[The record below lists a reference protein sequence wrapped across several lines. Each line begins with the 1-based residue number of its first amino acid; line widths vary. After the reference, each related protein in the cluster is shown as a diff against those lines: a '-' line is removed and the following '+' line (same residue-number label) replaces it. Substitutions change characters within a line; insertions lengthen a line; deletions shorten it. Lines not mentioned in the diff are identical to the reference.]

1 MPSGEPRP
9 SPATG
14 IEPIPSS
21 SSPGAP
27 DGRQLEAVAPANSA
41 HAGLS
46 QRGARFTLGRLWDAG
61 IGLLVVYA
69 AIVIAFSQLSEF
81 FLTKNNFLN
90 ILVGVSILGIV
101 AATQTMVIISRGF
114 DLSVGS
120 TVALA
125 GVVTAEILN
134 AGGSDPLAVAGAI
147 GVGLAVGLANGLL
160 ITVVHVNPLITTL
173 ATLSIVRG
181 IAYVWTDALTQ
192 VFPGPNLRWLG
203 TGRVFWDIPVSVLI
217 MLAVFVAVWM
227 TLRFTTFGRSLFAV
241 GGNPRAALLAGID
254 VGRVQLAAYVI
265 SGLSAGFAGAILAAQ
280 LSAGS
285 PQAANGLEL
294 NAVAA
299 VVLGGASLAGGRGR
313 VWGTLL
319 GALIMETLR
328 NGLVLTDVSSFYQ
341 MIAWGAVLLLAV
353 VIDQLRRGEGS

>member
-1 MPSGEPRP
+1 MPSEAPRP

-14 IEPIPSS
+14 IDTIA
-21 SSPGAP
+21 SPP
-27 DGRQLEAVAPANSA
+27 DGLDGRRAETVSPSHLGDADRRQQGPRA
-41 HAGLS
+41 
-46 QRGARFTLGRLWDAG
+46 TLGRLWDAG

-69 AIVIAFSQLSEF
+69 AIVVAFSQLSEF

-125 GVVTAEILN
+125 GVVAAEILN
-134 AGGSDPLAVAGAI
+134 AGGSDPLAVVGAI

-173 ATLSIVRG
+173 ATLSVVRG

-217 MLAVFVAVWM
+217 MLAVFVAVWL
-227 TLRFTTFGRSLFAV
+227 TLRSTTFGRSLFAV
-241 GGNPRAALLAGID
+241 GGNPRASLLAGID
-254 VGRVQLAAYVI
+254 VGRVQLTAYVI

-285 PQAANGLEL
+285 PQAAMGLEL
-294 NAVAA
+294 NVVAA

-341 MIAWGAVLLLAV
+341 MIAWGTVLLLAV
-353 VIDQLRRGEGS
+353 VIDQLRRGETS

>member
-1 MPSGEPRP
+1 MSVTPIAERP
-9 SPATG
+9 SRV
-14 IEPIPSS
+14 S
-21 SSPGAP
+21 
-27 DGRQLEAVAPANSA
+27 R
-41 HAGLS
+41 H
-46 QRGARFTLGRLWDAG
+46 RFGMLWDAG
-61 IGLLVVYA
+61 IGLVVVYA
-69 AIVIAFSQLSEF
+69 VIVVMFSQLSPF
-81 FLTKNNFLN
+81 FLSKNNFLN

-101 AATQTMVIISRGF
+101 AATQTMVIIGRGF

-125 GVVTAEILN
+125 GVVTAEILT
-134 AGGSDPLAVAGAI
+134 AGGADWLAVAGAI
-147 GVGLAVGLANGLL
+147 GVGLLVGLVNGLL

-173 ATLSIVRG
+173 ATLSVVRG

-192 VFPGPNLRWLG
+192 VFPGANLRGLG
-203 TGRVFWDIPVSVLI
+203 TGRVFGDIPVSVLI
-217 MLAVFVAVWM
+217 MLIVFILVWI
-227 TLRFTTFGRSLFAV
+227 TLRFTTYGRQLFAV
-241 GGNPRAALLAGID
+241 GGNPHAALLSGIA
-254 VGRVQLAAYVI
+254 VGRVQLISYLV

-285 PQAANGLEL
+285 PQAAQGLEL

-341 MIAWGAVLLLAV
+341 MIAWGVVLLLAV
-353 VIDQLRRGEGS
+353 VIDQLRRGEVS

>member
-1 MPSGEPRP
+1 MST
-9 SPATG
+9 SD
-14 IEPIPSS
+14 
-21 SSPGAP
+21 GAP
-27 DGRQLEAVAPANSA
+27 APDIRNLPSDIT
-41 HAGLS
+41 
-46 QRGARFTLGRLWDAG
+46 GATRRPRLTLGDLWDAG
-61 IGLLVVYA
+61 IGLLVVYVL
-69 AIVIAFSQLSEF
+69 IIIIFSQLSPF

-125 GVVTAEILN
+125 GVVTAKMLT
-134 AGGSDPLAVAGAI
+134 AGASDWLSVAGAI
-147 GVGLAVGLANGLL
+147 GVGLLVGVINGLL
-160 ITVVHVNPLITTL
+160 ITVVRVNPLITTL
-173 ATLSIVRG
+173 AMLSIVRG
-181 IAYVWTDALTQ
+181 IAYVWTNALTQ
-192 VFPGPNLRWLG
+192 VFPGPHLRWLG
-203 TGRVFWDIPVSVLI
+203 TGRVLWDIPVAVLI
-217 MLAVFVAVWM
+217 MLAVFVLVWL
-227 TLRFTTFGRSLFAV
+227 TLRFTTFGRALFAV
-241 GGNPRAALLAGID
+241 GGNSRAALLAGID
-254 VGRVQLAAYVI
+254 VGRVQLAAYII

-341 MIAWGAVLLLAV
+341 MIAWGLVLLLAV
-353 VIDQLRRGEGS
+353 VIDQLRRGEGA